1 MMNRNYI
8 LMAVNKAGKN
18 VYIDEVPNG
27 KQCGCICKECGGELV
42 ARHGK
47 IKVHHFA
54 HANEKDN
61 GKISCSQTAL
71 HLLTKEI
78 IAEEGIVPIPRSG
91 KIEFHLAD
99 KVELEKSLGDI
110 IPDIFVTVK
119 GRPFMVEIL
128 VTHAVDE
135 DKLDKIKEHRIS
147 CVEIDLSNKTFE
159 SKEDV
164 RVALK
169 NPFNMKI
176 IYDDDI
182 RMIQERKEI
191 LLNYG
196 LKQKICRGGIVVC
209 PKLRSYVPT
218 YFCED
223 CVFGCKENND
233 FMRCGFVLPF
243 VLKPNF
249 MEVFNI
255 ILKSNTVMF
264 DDEAQKYNA
273 SHFGWK
279 ATEAVQ
285 RAYIM
290 RRF

>member
-1 MMNRNYI
+1 MNRNYI

-18 VYIDEVPNG
+18 AYIDEVPNG
-27 KQCGCICKECGGELV
+27 KQCGCFCKECGGELV
-42 ARHGK
+42 AKNNGK

-54 HANEKDN
+54 HANGNDSIK
-61 GKISCSQTAL
+61 CSQTAL
-71 HLLTKEI
+71 HLLAKEI
-78 IAEEGIVPIPRSG
+78 IAEEKLVPIPRKG
-91 KIEFHLAD
+91 KIEFYSAD
-99 KVELEKSLGDI
+99 KVELEKSLGNI

-128 VTHAVDE
+128 VTHAVDD
-135 DKLDKIKEHRIS
+135 DKLGKIKEHRIS
-147 CVEIDLSNKTFE
+147 CVEIDLAGKAFN

-164 RVALK
+164 RTALK
-169 NPFNMKI
+169 NPCNMKI
-176 IYDDDI
+176 IYDDDS

-209 PKLRSYVPT
+209 PKLHSYVPT

-223 CVFGCKENND
+223 CVFGCKESNE
-233 FMRCGFVLPF
+233 FMRCGIILPL
-243 VLKPNF
+243 VLKPNLR
-249 MEVFNI
+249 EVFNI

-264 DDEAQKYNA
+264 DDEAKNHDA

>member
-1 MMNRNYI
+1 MNRNYI

-147 CVEIDLSNKTFE
+147 CIEIDLSGKTFE

-164 RVALK
+164 RAALN
-169 NPFNMKI
+169 NPCNMKI
-176 IYDDDI
+176 IYDDAI

-233 FMRCGFVLPF
+233 FMRYGFVLPF

>member
-1 MMNRNYI
+1 MNKNYI

-27 KQCGCICKECGGELV
+27 KQCGCFCKECGGELV
-42 ARHGK
+42 AKNNGK

-54 HANEKDN
+54 HATGNDS
-61 GKISCSQTAL
+61 IQCSQTAL
-71 HLLTKEI
+71 HILAKKI
-78 IAEEGIVPIPRSG
+78 IAEEGRVPIPRKE

-99 KVELEKSLGDI
+99 KVELEKSLGNI

-147 CVEIDLSNKTFE
+147 CVEIDLSGKTFE

-164 RVALK
+164 RAALN
-169 NPFNMKI
+169 NPCNMKI
-176 IYDDDI
+176 IYDDDS

-196 LKQKICRGGIVVC
+196 LKQKIYRGGIVIC

-223 CVFGCKENND
+223 CVFGCKENNS
-233 FMRCGFVLPF
+233 FMRCGFILPL
-243 VLKPNF
+243 VLKPNLRV
-249 MEVFNI
+249 VFNI
-255 ILKSNTVMF
+255 ILKNNTVMF
-264 DDEAQKYNA
+264 DDEAKRYND

-285 RAYIM
+285 RAYIS
-290 RRF
+290 RSF